1 MSATCFHCGKPA
13 GWRDSLTGANRC
25 AGCLIDRGAGRAHV
39 AIGLPVSQDDE
50 FPEPETGA
58 VEETALDDQD
68 DGPDPVAVW
77 DELDDG
83 WAGADLSDVPA
94 AVRELVEAMLEQG
107 KTQAME
113 LARVRRAVRL

>member
-25 AGCLIDRGAGRAHV
+25 AGCLIDRGGGRAHV
-39 AIGLPVSQDDE
+39 ALGLRGEERVDDQDD
-50 FPEPETGA
+50 
-58 VEETALDDQD
+58 TALDDQD

-94 AVRELVEAMLEQG
+94 SVQELVESMLEQG

-113 LARVRRAVRL
+113 LARVRRAVAP